1 MKKVKKILAYVI
13 VGLLFILKIKE
24 KDGKIREWQK
34 NAMRYLVE
42 MNLYDQ
48 WIFVHQDN
56 KLICEYFHNK
66 AIRSIAIY
74 GMGKIGE
81 RFYDELKNTDITI
94 KYIIDQKGGRIC
106 SDVNVIT
113 LKDNFAEVDAIIVT
127 PLFHFAEIKEKLSAK
142 TDIPVIS
149 IEDVLYG
156 I

>member
-1 MKKVKKILAYVI
+1 MKAKKIFAYMI
-13 VGLLFILKIKE
+13 VGLLFIIKINE
-24 KDGKIREWQK
+24 KDAKAREWQK
-34 NAMRYLVE
+34 KAMRYLLE
-42 MNLYDQ
+42 IDLYDQ

-56 KLICEYFHNK
+56 KSICEYFHNR

-81 RFYDELKNTDITI
+81 RFYDELKDTDITI

-113 LKDNFAEVDAIIVT
+113 PKDKFAEVDAIIVT
-127 PLFHFAEIKEKLSAK
+127 PVFCFAEIKEKLSVK